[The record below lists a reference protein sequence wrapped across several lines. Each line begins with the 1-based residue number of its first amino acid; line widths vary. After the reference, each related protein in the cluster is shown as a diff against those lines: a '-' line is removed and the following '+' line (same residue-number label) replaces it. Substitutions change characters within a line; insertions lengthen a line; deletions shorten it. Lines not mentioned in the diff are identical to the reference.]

1 MMLAANSEYHI
12 FDIPYFGNIAKKYL
26 QHVALMQLV
35 VHDETKKAIILL
47 SYAYKVTQILH
58 SSVMIK
64 CVCLLAGGEKKGDPI
79 CIE

>member
-1 MMLAANSEYHI
+1 
-12 FDIPYFGNIAKKYL
+12 
-26 QHVALMQLV
+26 MQLV

-58 SSVMIK
+58 SSVMIT